1 MDYNGD
7 VFVCTLFIHNTD
19 DCVALQQ
26 DLDLLVQ
33 CSHTWM
39 MSVNPQKCE
48 FLRVTN
54 EKSHRTY
61 FLH

>member
-1 MDYNGD
+1 MDYGGD
-7 VFVCTLFIHNTD
+7 VFVCTLLYTIHSD

-33 CSHTWM
+33 WSHTWM

-61 FLH
+61 

>member
-1 MDYNGD
+1 MDYDGD
-7 VFVCTLFIHNTD
+7 VFVCTLLYTIQMT
-19 DCVALQQ
+19 VALQQ

-33 CSHTWM
+33 WSHTWM

-61 FLH
+61 CLH

>member
-1 MDYNGD
+1 MDYDGD
-7 VFVCTLFIHNTD
+7 VFVCTLLYTIQMT
-19 DCVALQQ
+19 VALQQ

-33 CSHTWM
+33 WSHTWM

-48 FLRVTN
+48 FLKVTN

-61 FLH
+61 